1 MSELEAIKQV
11 ALDFITAMST
21 SDPVL
26 ADRCLAPGAVA
37 VARGFGKFAG
47 TRRRDVMV
55 GTIDAFATILPTGL
69 CLTPI
74 TLTAEG
80 GRDGGR
86 VIVEC
91 EGGATTSEGK
101 AYANQYCFVFTFEK
115 GLIIHVNEYFC
126 HVLANAVLWPLVAAE
141 GERLAAN

>member
-1 MSELEAIKQV
+1 MSDLPAMKKV

-26 ADRCLAPGAVA
+26 ANSCLAPDAVA
-37 VARGFGKFAG
+37 VARGFGNFAG
-47 TRRRDVMV
+47 TRKRDVMV
-55 GTIDAFATILPTGL
+55 GTIDAFKTILPTGL

-74 TLTAEG
+74 TVTADG
-80 GRDGGR
+80 TRDGGR

-101 AYANQYCFVFTFEK
+101 AYANHYCFVFTFS
-115 GLIIHVNEYFC
+115 GGQIAHVNEYFC
-126 HVLANAVLWPLVAAE
+126 NVLANEVLWPLVAAE
-141 GERLAAN
+141 GERLAAG